1 MAEGDIS
8 QKVRLKNIEEI
19 KKKKKK
25 KNSSKVQSCKLKKHW

>member
-25 KNSSKVQSCKLKKHW
+25 NSSKVQSCKLKKH

>member
-19 KKKKKK
+19 KKKKKIDQRY
-25 KNSSKVQSCKLKKHW
+25 NHAN